1 MLAWRTGEKTRQFRG
16 AGVVNEQVDGGILLQ
31 TLLYGGNP
39 VLFAKIGFED
49 ACTDGVARLQ
59 LVGERLQ
66 TVFTTGGEDQVV
78 AAGGESFGRS
88 RRYLRTR
95 R

>member
-1 MLAWRTGEKTRQFRG
+1 MNRTVLAWRTGEKTRQFRG

-49 ACTDGVARLQ
+49 ACPMA
-59 LVGERLQ
+59 
-66 TVFTTGGEDQVV
+66 
-78 AAGGESFGRS
+78 
-88 RRYLRTR
+88 
-95 R
+95 